1 MKLRHASW
9 HACGA
14 AQPICSGQWRW
25 GAQPLV
31 SAEWRPPW
39 LHSYCNVACLKM
51 KGKATELHLSR
62 GVVQSALLAPGGG
75 GTRLAGGAVT
85 AHPLFCSPMRIKLV
99 SAGMQCW
106 KSRMQDQA
114 PGHGQATASAAA
126 GQPADALRHTQ
137 DFLVLHKGLSF
148 AQAQSTADDTIQ
160 AAIHWRKNC

>member
-25 GAQPLV
+25 GTQPLV

-62 GVVQSALLAPGGG
+62 GVVKSALLAPGGG
-75 GTRLAGGAVT
+75 GACL
-85 AHPLFCSPMRIKLV
+85 
-99 SAGMQCW
+99 CW
-106 KSRMQDQA
+106 RHRDSTSSLLLPHADQA
-114 PGHGQATASAAA
+114 GLGEHALLEIQNAGSGSRAWPGNSIGGSRATRGRPEA
-126 GQPADALRHTQ
+126 HTGFPSYTQ
-137 DFLVLHKGLSF
+137 G
-148 AQAQSTADDTIQ
+148 
-160 AAIHWRKNC
+160 AIICSSSKYS